1 MSQIEQVR
9 VPELGVAA
17 LTGHRVVRVNLLPS
31 EIADARRLRLTQSVL
46 AGGLVLVLAGM
57 GGLYALEVSHR
68 KSAER
73 DLAAVQADT
82 TRLEAEQAK
91 FADVPKVISA
101 IDAAETARQ
110 GAMADDVEWYRTLT
124 NLSLTLPANV
134 WFTNLSLTVTPPE
147 GSVATSTASTPPS
160 TSTSTGKATTGKATT
175 GTASVGAS
183 GGTGAAVSGGAAGLV
198 TVEGLAMDH
207 PDVATW
213 LDTLAKQPGMA
224 GAYFTTSERTLIGK
238 TSVVKYQSTAVLTD
252 EALSHRYDRKQG

>member
-147 GSVATSTASTPPS
+147 GSVATSTASTPSS
-160 TSTSTGKATTGKATT
+160 TSTSTGKATTG
-175 GTASVGAS
+175 TASAGVS